1 MTATFIFETWSF
13 AVTVPWTTSSMAASG
28 DQHGPWVLPGLL
40 RESLGPLWRQP
51 RRGILHEEQAR
62 GEAADREEARANA
75 AGPVLEHQQS
85 PPPGR
90 EGIPTT
96 DFESD
101 VMVSLAESK
110 GGGRAPM

>member
-1 MTATFIFETWSF
+1 MTATFIFGTWSF

-40 RESLGPLWRQP
+40 RESLGPLRRQP

-75 AGPVLEHQQS
+75 AGPVLKHQQS